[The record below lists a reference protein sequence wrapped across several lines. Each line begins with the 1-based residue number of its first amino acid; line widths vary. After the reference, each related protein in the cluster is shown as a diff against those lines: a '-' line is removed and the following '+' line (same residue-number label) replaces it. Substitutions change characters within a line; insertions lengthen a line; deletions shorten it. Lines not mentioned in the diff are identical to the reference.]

1 MKVDCELQARG
12 YCRDRGSTIVEFSI
26 VLPLFLLFVFSVI
39 AFGRF
44 TSRESALEHALRQA
58 GRYGATLEGDC
69 LTPAMNRFFAGMA
82 GSSFASGL
90 TFQGNVVRLSD
101 NTEALQLVVLAA
113 KDDFLPFTIGV
124 RATGLFPV
132 EVPDGCYLKQVI
144 VASSPS
150 PVESPPPNPNAT
162 SKKS

>member
-1 MKVDCELQARG
+1 M
-12 YCRDRGSTIVEFSI
+12 VEFSI
-26 VLPLFLLFVFSVI
+26 ILPIFLLFVFSVI

-44 TSRESALEHALRQA
+44 TSREAVIDHALRQA

-69 LTPAMNRFFAGMA
+69 LTPAMNRFFAGVA
-82 GSSFASGL
+82 GTSFASGL

-113 KDDFLPFTIGV
+113 KDDFLPFTVGV

-132 EVPDGCYLKQVI
+132 EVPDGCYLKQAI

-150 PVESPPPNPNAT
+150 PVETAPPNPYASPT
-162 SKKS
+162 KS